1 MIIEKYIPSIDC
13 LIPCKNIKKVTLDKV
28 AKSYGYNVLIKEGNN
43 ANQNR
48 IDLVKESQAD
58 YVIFCDD
65 TDDVIFN
72 IHDELVLSFT
82 KHQDVD
88 LIYFNFIDYNNQV
101 YPYSGNRYLDSQFGA
116 GPWSLAFDRRILLKY
131 VEDIFDPSFTEY
143 HGSRAF
149 IRAIKHGLKIMHK
162 PYIGYR
168 WNITEGGITRKSQA
182 DGTRERELESLI
194 KERKMVWG
202 EIHSRTNTKES
213 INR

>member
-1 MIIEKYIPSIDC
+1 MIIEKYTPSIDC
-13 LIPCKNIKKVTLDKV
+13 LIPCKNIERVTLDKV

-48 IDLVKESQAD
+48 IDLVKESKAD

-65 TDDVIFN
+65 TDDMIFD
-72 IHDELVLSFT
+72 IHEELKLYFIN
-82 KHQDVD
+82 HQDVD
-88 LIYFNFIDYNNQV
+88 LVYFNFIDYNNQI
-101 YPYSGNRYLDSQFGA
+101 YPYSGDLCNDSKFGA

-149 IRAIKHGLKIMHK
+149 IRAVKHNLKISHR
-162 PYIGYR
+162 PYIGYK
-168 WNITEGGITRKSQA
+168 WNVTEGGITRKAQA
-182 DGTRERELESLI
+182 DGARERELENLF
-194 KERKMVWG
+194 KEYKMVWG